1 MHMGKLSTKRRAAIL
16 SAVALPACALALAAC
31 GTSGSA
37 PSANSAARSALA
49 LEAPAQMEPPKPA
62 RDISLRNSLGQR
74 VRLSDYRGKA
84 VLLTFIYDH
93 CPDVC
98 PLIVSNLHDALRMLG
113 ARAGEVRIV
122 AVSVDPRGDTP
133 ATVAAFL
140 AAHEMTGRMQY
151 LIGTERELAPVWHT
165 WGVAVSPTP
174 SGREV
179 GHSAFIY
186 GIDAS
191 GRVRA
196 LYPSNFKP
204 RWIAHDVPILASS

>member
-1 MHMGKLSTKRRAAIL
+1 VLRSRRTTLPAAIL
-16 SAVALPACALALAAC
+16 GACALALTGC
-31 GTSGSA
+31 GASA
-37 PSANSAARSALA
+37 GEPSSNAAARSELPLA
-49 LEAPAQMEPPKPA
+49 APAQMTPPRMAPEIA
-62 RDISLRNSLGQR
+62 LRNSLGQP
-74 VRLSDYRGKA
+74 VRLGRYRGKA

-98 PLIVSNLHDALRMLG
+98 PLIVANLHDALTMLG
-113 ARAGEVRIV
+113 AKAGEAQIV

-133 ATVAAFL
+133 ATVGAFL

-151 LIGTERELAPVWHT
+151 LIGSRRELAPVWRR
-165 WGVAVSPTP
+165 WGVAVNSSPD
-174 SGREV
+174 SREV
-179 GHSAFIY
+179 DHSAFIY

-196 LYPSNFKP
+196 LYPANFRP

>member
-1 MHMGKLSTKRRAAIL
+1 MGTLPTNRRAALL

-31 GTSGSA
+31 GGASS
-37 PSANSAARSALA
+37 PSVNAAARSGVE
-49 LEAPAQMEPPKPA
+49 LEAPAQMEPPRLA
-62 RDISLRNSLGQR
+62 REISLRNSLGQR

-98 PLIVSNLHDALRMLG
+98 PLIVANLHDALSMLG
-113 ARAGEVRIV
+113 AKAGEVRIV

-151 LIGTERELAPVWHT
+151 LIGSERELAPVWHT
-165 WGVAVSPTP
+165 WGVAVNATP
-174 SGREV
+174 DSREV
-179 GHSAFIY
+179 DHSAFIY

-196 LYPSNFKP
+196 LYPANFKP
-204 RWIAHDVPILASS
+204 RWIVHDVPILASS